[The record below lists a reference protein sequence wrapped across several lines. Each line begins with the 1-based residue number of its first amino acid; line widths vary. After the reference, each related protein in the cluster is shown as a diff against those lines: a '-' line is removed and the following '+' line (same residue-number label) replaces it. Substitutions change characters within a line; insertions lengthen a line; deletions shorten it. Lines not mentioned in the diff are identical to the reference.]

1 MEVRVT
7 LLSGYMVASLA
18 LAGCAGPLPVVQSGP
33 DPADG
38 RSPVVGVTYV
48 PVTAGNHDYRP
59 VEPKTWREQNERVA
73 PGGRT
78 SR

>member
-1 MEVRVT
+1 MK
-7 LLSGYMVASLA
+7 LLSGTFVAGVA

-38 RSPVVGVTYV
+38 KIPVAGATYV
-48 PVTAGNHDYRP
+48 PVTAGNSDYRP
-59 VEPKTWREQNERVA
+59 VEPKPWREQNERVA

-78 SR
+78 TP